1 MAAVTSLI
9 MLMSWNIC
17 SRFQNL
23 NMIRN
28 GKFLFCSLKGF
39 WSKTILKKLLFSI
52 FLKFDRYFNGR
63 FLVKCTIYA
72 YIRVQRVKI
81 SKNRHFVFEFT
92 SLPVLTVFST
102 VILTRRWWRRLL
114 KCNPKPSKTLE
125 ILHTKFEENR
135 MKTVAV
141 TVLPFLASKW
151 RPWRHH
157 LC

>member
-1 MAAVTSLI
+1 MTSLI

-92 SLPVLTVFST
+92 SLPVLTGVF
-102 VILTRRWWRRLL
+102 LTRSWWRRTLNF
-114 KCNPKPSKTLE
+114 NPKPSNSPRC
-125 ILHTKFEENR
+125 LHTKFRENR
-135 MKTVAV
+135 TKTVAV
-141 TVLPFLASKW
+141 TVPSFF
-151 RPWRHH
+151 R
-157 LC
+157 